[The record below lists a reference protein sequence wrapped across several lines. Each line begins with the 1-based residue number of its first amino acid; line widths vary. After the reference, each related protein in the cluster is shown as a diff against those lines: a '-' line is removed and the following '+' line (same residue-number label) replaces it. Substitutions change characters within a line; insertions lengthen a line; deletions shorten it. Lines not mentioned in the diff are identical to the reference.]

1 MKTPMILAAALA
13 ALPMAAGA
21 AEISRSQAV
30 ITGPVAIPTE
40 PAYVL
45 PGAPEVCSDIE
56 QRKAV
61 LDDEKVTYDHER
73 DQLDAEA
80 ARLAREYDNLDR
92 TDTVAVAAYNARS
105 DEHNRQVAAHNARV
119 ADMNYAVAQLTADIA
134 NATPACR
141 YAWNY

>member
-1 MKTPMILAAALA
+1 MKTPLILAAALA
-13 ALPMAAGA
+13 ALPIAAGA
-21 AEISRSQAV
+21 AEISRSQAL
-30 ITGPVAIPTE
+30 ITGPVVIPAE
-40 PAYVL
+40 PAYV
-45 PGAPEVCSDIE
+45 APAPAPVCSDIE

-61 LDDEKVTYDHER
+61 LDDEKVTYDRER

-134 NATPACR
+134 NATPYCR

>member
-1 MKTPMILAAALA
+1 MKTPMLLAAALA

-30 ITGPVAIPTE
+30 ITGPVVIPAE
-40 PAYVL
+40 PAYVA
-45 PGAPEVCSDIE
+45 PGAPAVGSDIE

-61 LDDEKVTYDHER
+61 LDDEMVTYDRDR

-80 ARLAREYDNLDR
+80 ARLAREYDDLDR

-105 DEHNRQVAAHNARV
+105 DEHNRRVAAHNARV

-141 YAWNY
+141 YTRNY